1 MAAPQRHPLLT
12 GGVGASNMIAEGGA
26 ASQLQALREREPPI
40 DGSMAGHHNQ
50 RHSGRRICA
59 TGHQREGGAMKAG
72 GGSGVRSGSGANGTS
87 ATTGEK
93 VVQVLRSLWDK
104 VKAACANIGPGG

>member
-1 MAAPQRHPLLT
+1 
-12 GGVGASNMIAEGGA
+12 
-26 ASQLQALREREPPI
+26 
-40 DGSMAGHHNQ
+40 
-50 RHSGRRICA
+50 
-59 TGHQREGGAMKAG
+59 MKAG